1 MEALKLLIDQSPD
14 NEEVEITIKCGMID
28 PALEEL
34 IAQIRLYSFSITAKK
49 DGRTYTVSLSD
60 IYYFESID
68 NRTFLYTE
76 HEVYECELK
85 LYELE
90 QQLTKT
96 DFVRVSKA
104 CILNVKVLE
113 SVRALLNGKME
124 AELENGEKVIINRH
138 YVEALKRKLGMQEG
152 EDNV

>member
-1 MEALKLLIDQSPD
+1 MKLLIDQSPD
-14 NEEVEITIKCGMID
+14 NEEVEITIKCGIID
-28 PALEEL
+28 PALEQL
-34 IAQIRLYSFSITAKK
+34 IAQIRLYSFSVAAKK
-49 DGRTYTVSLSD
+49 DGRTYTVSLGD

-76 HEVYECELK
+76 HEVYVSKLR

-96 DFVRVSKA
+96 DFVRVSKS
-104 CILNVKVLE
+104 CILNVRILQ

-124 AELENGEKVIINRH
+124 AELDNGEKVIISRH
-138 YVEALKRKLGMQEG
+138 YVEGLKRKLGLAGG
-152 EDNV
+152 EQDV

>member
-1 MEALKLLIDQSPD
+1 LKLLIDQSPE

-28 PALEEL
+28 PALEAL
-34 IAQIRLYSFSITAKK
+34 IAQIRLYSFSVAAKK
-49 DGRTYTVSLSD
+49 DGRIYTIGLSD

-90 QQLTKT
+90 RQLTKT
-96 DFVRVSKA
+96 DFVRVSKS
-104 CILNVKVLE
+104 CILNVRVLK

-124 AELENGEKVIINRH
+124 AELDNGEKVIINRH
-138 YVEALKRKLGMQEG
+138 YVEDLKRKLGLAGGKQ
-152 EDNV
+152 DV

>member
-1 MEALKLLIDQSPD
+1 MKLLIDQSPE
-14 NEEVEITIKCGMID
+14 NEEVEITIKCGIID
-28 PALEEL
+28 PALGEL
-34 IAQIRLYSFSITAKK
+34 IAQIRLYSFSIAAKK
-49 DGRTYTVSLSD
+49 DGKTYTISLGD

-76 HEVYECELK
+76 REVYECDPK

-96 DFVRVSKA
+96 DFVRVSKS
-104 CILNVKVLE
+104 CILNIKMLK

-124 AELENGEKVIINRH
+124 AEMENREKVIINRH
-138 YVEALKRKLGMQEG
+138 YVEALKQKLGMQGGG
-152 EDNV
+152 EHV

>member
-1 MEALKLLIDQSPD
+1 MKLLIDQSPD

-28 PALEEL
+28 PGLEKL
-34 IAQIRLYSFSITAKK
+34 IEQIRLYSFFITAKK
-49 DGRTYTVSLSD
+49 EGRTYPISLSD

-68 NRTFLYTE
+68 NRTFLYAE
-76 HEVYECELK
+76 HEVYECGLR

-96 DFVRVSKA
+96 DFARVSKS
-104 CILNVKVLE
+104 CILNVRMLK

-138 YVEALKRKLGMQEG
+138 YVEKLKRKLGLAGG
-152 EDNV
+152 EKDV

>member
-1 MEALKLLIDQSPD
+1 MKLLIDQSPD